1 MHRSPFL
8 LSLKLTSPTPLL
20 ILMDV
25 VRDMAVDVD
34 DDMLDSQGAQIN
46 LLQIDQ
52 VHVHQSYV
60 SFAID
65 PITKLPNASIA
76 LITPT
81 TTTIPLHH

>member
-1 MHRSPFL
+1 
-8 LSLKLTSPTPLL
+8 
-20 ILMDV
+20 MDV

-34 DDMLDSQGAQIN
+34 EDVLGSQGAQIN
-46 LLQIDQ
+46 LLQINQ
-52 VHVHQSYV
+52 VHIHQSYV

-81 TTTIPLHH
+81 TTIIPLHHQLLQPQQSTFMIQIGT